1 MLIIIHTFSSFR
13 GLISLHNLIA
23 IRLIH
28 CLTKEWSGSKFAAE
42 TQFAITNF
50 LCLISPE
57 LIIFQLIYISV
68 ELLTALWS
76 WSRQLLQ
83 FSPAISIFPA
93 ALHGLRTREHPKCAF
108 SMRLDFWRDS
118 QWLNLAILSRSEN
131 YKIFSY
137 NFNFELLSR
146 IEQRGKLSTAGEWME
161 YETRMGKAM
170 LR

>member
-57 LIIFQLIYISV
+57 LVVLQLIYISV
-68 ELLTALWS
+68 ELSAGAS
-76 WSRQLLQ
+76 PLLH

-93 ALHGLRTREHPKCAF
+93 ALHGLRTREHPKCAL
-108 SMRLDFWRDS
+108 SMRLDF
-118 QWLNLAILSRSEN
+118 
-131 YKIFSY
+131 
-137 NFNFELLSR
+137 
-146 IEQRGKLSTAGEWME
+146 
-161 YETRMGKAM
+161 
-170 LR
+170 